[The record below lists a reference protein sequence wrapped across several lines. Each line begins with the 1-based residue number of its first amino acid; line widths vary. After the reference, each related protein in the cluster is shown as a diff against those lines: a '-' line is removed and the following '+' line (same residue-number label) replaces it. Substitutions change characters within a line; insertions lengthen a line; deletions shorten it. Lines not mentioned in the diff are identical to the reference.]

1 MSFYGILKETAVIQ
15 MARSKTYNIS
25 LTDGDFER
33 LKSVVRKKR
42 TSKTVRNRCQIIIDL
57 DEVHGKV
64 LTHE

>member
-1 MSFYGILKETAVIQ
+1 